1 MIILFF
7 CVPSDLGLWTTSR
20 RDHEANNNKTDRQ
33 SKKKDVA
40 FGGTRT
46 HALKEDYDLNVAP

>member
-1 MIILFF
+1 MIQINLA
-7 CVPSDLGLWTTSR
+7 VVWARAQP
-20 RDHEANNNKTDRQ
+20 EQNNVQKN
-33 SKKKDVA
+33 DVA